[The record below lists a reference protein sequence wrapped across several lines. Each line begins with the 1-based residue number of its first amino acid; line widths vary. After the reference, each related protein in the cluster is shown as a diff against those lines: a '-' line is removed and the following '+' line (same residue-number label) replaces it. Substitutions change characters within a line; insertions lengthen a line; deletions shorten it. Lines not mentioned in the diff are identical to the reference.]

1 MKTIGERIKE
11 LRTQKGK
18 TLDEVANYAK
28 TTRQTIYKYENNIIT
43 NIPSDKI
50 EAIAKLFHVSPS
62 YLMGWDTYSLLIEP
76 EYDNTNAKETSQQ
89 NSPNFNTP
97 KEAMEFI
104 IRNPVI
110 SAYGGYDINK
120 MSGDEIIEFA
130 NELVD
135 MFKLIAR
142 HHKK

>member
-11 LRTQKGK
+11 LRIQKGK
-18 TLDEVANYAK
+18 TLDEIASCAK
-28 TTRQTIYKYENNIIT
+28 TTRQTIHKYENNIIT

-50 EAIAKLFHVSPS
+50 EAIAKLFHVSPA
-62 YLMGWDTYSLLIEP
+62 YLMGWETDSLLSEDASTNTKDITQQSKANFHTP
-76 EYDNTNAKETSQQ
+76 E
-89 NSPNFNTP
+89 
-97 KEAMEFI
+97 EAMEFI

-120 MSGDEIIEFA
+120 MSGDEIIDFA